1 MYDIYS
7 KGNSLQDGPRFRW
20 EPPCIVQ
27 YNTYKI
33 CYVQYIGMRDGKHL
47 FVRNESLFTSEPWLC
62 VTTAHELRRIWKLG
76 GKGRG
81 FYTWA
86 WCVSNRSWALGNK
99 YVAVTQCW
107 RGPTSIRILH
117 HIFSHPGLF
126 FLSTYVSQ
134 CKITCSHARYVL
146 LNLRILL
153 VKTPLQPASS
163 QNAARNTLRASGFC
177 LVQISDLNRAPP
189 PELMFSAASEVDMR
203 QPIRSCLHW
212 WV

>member
-1 MYDIYS
+1 MKISLNPESLYLHIHTTYIQQREFSSGRSAFSLWAPMYCTIQY
-7 KGNSLQDGPRFRW
+7 LQ
-20 EPPCIVQ
+20 
-27 YNTYKI
+27 I

-107 RGPTSIRILH
+107 RGPTSIRILN
-117 HIFSHPGLF
+117 HIWSHPGLF
-126 FLSTYVSQ
+126 FFPHMYPNVRYLAHMRGTYSL
-134 CKITCSHARYVL
+134 TYA
-146 LNLRILL
+146 
-153 VKTPLQPASS
+153 
-163 QNAARNTLRASGFC
+163 
-177 LVQISDLNRAPP
+177 
-189 PELMFSAASEVDMR
+189 FS
-203 QPIRSCLHW
+203 
-212 WV
+212 